1 MRAFLT
7 VIVLAV
13 ATVGTAFAQERGA
26 VTNLPLPRYVS
37 MEASKGY
44 ARHGPGRT
52 HRIDWVY
59 QHRGQPLQ
67 ITAEYGHWR
76 RVRDQDGAG
85 GWMHYSL
92 LSGTRTVLVQQDMLA
107 MRRAPEP
114 DASVIASAELGVIA
128 ELGDCTPD
136 WCRISAGGQSGWVPK
151 SALWGVAPG
160 EIRD

>member
-1 MRAFLT
+1 MRAFLAG
-7 VIVLAV
+7 ILLAV
-13 ATVGTAFAQERGA
+13 AAAVVAHATERGP

-67 ITAEYGHWR
+67 ITGEYGHWR
-76 RVRDQDGAG
+76 RIRDQDGAG

-92 LSGTRTVLVQQDMLA
+92 LSGTRTVLVQRDMLA
-107 MRRAPEP
+107 MRRKPRP
-114 DASVIASAELGVIA
+114 DAAVMANAELGAIGQ
-128 ELGDCTPD
+128 LGDCIPD
-136 WCRISAGGQSGWVPK
+136 WCEISANGLSGWVPK
-151 SALWGVAPG
+151 SALWGVDPD
-160 EIRD
+160 ELRD